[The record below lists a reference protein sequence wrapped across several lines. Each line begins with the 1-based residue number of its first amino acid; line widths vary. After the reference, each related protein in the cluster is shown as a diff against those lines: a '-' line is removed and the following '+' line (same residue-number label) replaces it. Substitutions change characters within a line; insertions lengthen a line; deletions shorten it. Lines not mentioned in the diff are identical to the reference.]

1 LITVF
6 QQTHTKDDFMATAP
20 SASAAKEGTAPALS
34 QELVKLINSRRT
46 LAWRKGKSG
55 LEIQFVYLLAEI
67 QFPKEKSEAWTLS
80 RNTVDVEN
88 LERAM
93 RRELE
98 PIEAFF
104 TEALLIWNRLG
115 IQPVLL
121 RADEMQSKPYRF
133 ADLIF
138 LSMTVPHWV
147 TPLDRSGFVLKATK
161 ILKKYRGDNPESIIV
176 AITKHP
182 HFQLKK
188 DPRFQQWTDITRET
202 TGIGKKGRMLELVTQ
217 QFTAPQTIRAYLNG
231 THTTQKLEDLLR
243 ARDVQCDANALQ
255 QHQVN
260 YRLLVIV
267 HPGLYDTDAK
277 RIERQLDDWQLKQV
291 AVIQQ
296 TELRPEMLRE
306 YDFFLLVNCGFPE
319 SFRDVRE
326 VQRITRRIFKVDN
339 VLPARLPAAPSRPFE
354 IRNKLEDRFLA
365 LQDEIRE
372 RLESPGFQSLSENY
386 STYWKLMQERSA
398 NEMQV
403 QALDLRL
410 TGYDEA
416 YFSLLEI
423 VLLEATKQVHS
434 GTQFGGIMRGL
445 TRYLIVDDFRNHLV
459 DFLVQHR
466 FPRVKIHTM
475 GSIELFQHFNE
486 FKQQHPELSGPRA
499 YQQFMRDDPEFQQYE
514 VVVVNAWNVE
524 TNGTLNVK
532 LRLAP
537 VSEGEDET
545 IVEPEDIILSSR
557 NLHDVIAT
565 HPNELIQSI
574 LGDASGSER
583 GEERRELNL
592 VTRQIISHDDLTTV
606 SRMMGVK
613 KGKHYRLFQIG
624 EEMVKLQQELQEQHN
639 ASVDAEAN
647 EGGGGSWMAPLVE
660 QRTTLVE
667 TTALGC
673 AIRWQEL
680 QNNTK
685 AFNYL
690 KLEAK
695 RTGER
700 PEQVLRNMQVCVVS
714 HNPKLPTKHLL
725 APFSED
731 AGLQQLTELPL
742 PQDLPDLGFTLYV
755 LDLHP
760 EHLPLNKVLAFLHG
774 RNRTKTPHI
783 PVVLLASPEVR
794 KQKITPQIKAQL
806 GHLIGIQTPPEGDGT
821 PMPYLLESLDEPEL
835 VKHFIQG
842 LLRLDP
848 ETGAP
853 PA

>member
-1 LITVF
+1 
-6 QQTHTKDDFMATAP
+6 MATAP

-339 VLPARLPAAPSRPFE
+339 ALPARLPAAPSRPFE

>member
-1 LITVF
+1 
-6 QQTHTKDDFMATAP
+6 MATAP
-20 SASAAKEGTAPALS
+20 SASAAKEGTAPTLS

-339 VLPARLPAAPSRPFE
+339 ALPARLPAAPSRPFE

>member
-1 LITVF
+1 
-6 QQTHTKDDFMATAP
+6 MATAP

>member
-1 LITVF
+1 
-6 QQTHTKDDFMATAP
+6 MATAP
-20 SASAAKEGTAPALS
+20 SASAAKEGTAPTLS

-161 ILKKYRGDNPESIIV
+161 ILKKYRADNPESIIV

-339 VLPARLPAAPSRPFE
+339 ALPARLPAAPSRPFE

>member
-1 LITVF
+1 
-6 QQTHTKDDFMATAP
+6 MATAP
-20 SASAAKEGTAPALS
+20 SAPAAKGGAAPALS
-34 QELVKLINSRRT
+34 PELVKLIDSRRIQ
-46 LAWRKGKSG
+46 AWRKGKSG
-55 LEIQFVYLLAEI
+55 IEVQFVYLLAEI
-67 QFPKEKSEAWTLS
+67 QFPKEKSEAWTLGH
-80 RNTVDVEN
+80 NTVDVEN
-88 LERAM
+88 LERAL

-104 TEALLIWNRLG
+104 ADESLIWSRLG
-115 IQPVLL
+115 IQPVLV
-121 RADEMQSKPYRF
+121 RAEEMQEKPYRY

-147 TPLDRSGFVLKATK
+147 TPLDRSGFIQRSTK
-161 ILKKYRGDNPESIIV
+161 ILQQYRADNPESIIV
-176 AITKHP
+176 AVTKHP

-231 THTTQKLEDLLR
+231 THTTQKLEDLVR
-243 ARDVQCDANALQ
+243 AHDMQRDINALQ
-255 QHQVN
+255 QLQVEF
-260 YRLLVIV
+260 RLLVIV
-267 HPGLYDTDAK
+267 HPGLYETDAK
-277 RIERQLDDWQLKQV
+277 RIERRLDEWKLKQV
-291 AVIQQ
+291 TVIQQ

-306 YDFFLLVNCGFPE
+306 YEFFLLVHCGFPE

-339 VLPARLPAAPSRPFE
+339 ELPARLPAAPSRPFD
-354 IRNKLEDRFLA
+354 IRNTLEGRFLA

-372 RLESPGFQSLSENY
+372 RQESPGFQSLSDNY
-386 STYWKLMQERSA
+386 SAYWKLVQERSA

-403 QALDLRL
+403 KALDLRL

-445 TRYLIVDDFRNHLV
+445 TRYLIVDDFRSHLV

-486 FKQQHPELSGPRA
+486 FKQQHPELNGPRA

-514 VVVVNAWNVE
+514 VVLVNAWNVE

-537 VSEGEDET
+537 ASEGEEET
-545 IVEPEDIILSSR
+545 IVEPEDIILTSR
-557 NLHDVIAT
+557 NLHDVIGT

-583 GEERRELNL
+583 GEERRELGL
-592 VTRQIISHDDLTTV
+592 VTRKIISHDDLTTV

-613 KGKHYRLFQIG
+613 KGKHYRLFQIE
-624 EEMVKLQQELQEQHN
+624 EEMANLQQELQEQHN
-639 ASVDAEAN
+639 ASVDAETG
-647 EGGGGSWMAPLVE
+647 EGGDSWMAPLVE
-660 QRTTLVE
+660 QRTALVE

-673 AIRWQEL
+673 AIRWQQL

-685 AFNYL
+685 AFNFL
-690 KLEAK
+690 KLEAE

-742 PQDLPDLGFTLYV
+742 PQDIPDLGFTLYV

-760 EHLPLNKVLAFLHG
+760 EHLPMKKVLAFLRG
-774 RNRTKTPHI
+774 RNRTKMPHI
-783 PVVLLASPEVR
+783 PVILIASPEVR
-794 KQKITPQIKAQL
+794 KHITPQVEAQL

-821 PMPYLLESLDEPEL
+821 PMPHLLESLDEPEL

>member
-1 LITVF
+1 
-6 QQTHTKDDFMATAP
+6 
-20 SASAAKEGTAPALS
+20 
-34 QELVKLINSRRT
+34 
-46 LAWRKGKSG
+46 
-55 LEIQFVYLLAEI
+55 
-67 QFPKEKSEAWTLS
+67 
-80 RNTVDVEN
+80 
-88 LERAM
+88 
-93 RRELE
+93 
-98 PIEAFF
+98 
-104 TEALLIWNRLG
+104 
-115 IQPVLL
+115 
-121 RADEMQSKPYRF
+121 
-133 ADLIF
+133 
-138 LSMTVPHWV
+138 
-147 TPLDRSGFVLKATK
+147 
-161 ILKKYRGDNPESIIV
+161 
-176 AITKHP
+176 ITKHP

>member
-1 LITVF
+1 
-6 QQTHTKDDFMATAP
+6 MATAP
-20 SASAAKEGTAPALS
+20 SASAAKEGTAPTLS

-147 TPLDRSGFVLKATK
+147 TPLERSGFVLKATK
-161 ILKKYRGDNPESIIV
+161 ILKKYRADNPESIIV

-339 VLPARLPAAPSRPFE
+339 ALPARLPAAPSRPFE

>member
-1 LITVF
+1 
-6 QQTHTKDDFMATAP
+6 MATAP
-20 SASAAKEGTAPALS
+20 SASAAKESGTPALS
-34 QELVKLINSRRT
+34 QELLKLIDSRRT
-46 LAWRKGKSG
+46 LAWRQGKSG

-67 QFPKEKSEAWTLS
+67 QFPKEKSEVWTLS
-80 RNTVDVEN
+80 HNTMDVEN

-98 PIEAFF
+98 PIEEFF
-104 TEALLIWNRLG
+104 AEASLIWNRLG
-115 IQPVLL
+115 IRPVLL
-121 RADEMQSKPYRF
+121 RAEEMQAKPYRF

-147 TPLDRSGFVLKATK
+147 TPLDRNGFILKATK
-161 ILKKYRGDNPESIIV
+161 ILKQYRADNPESIIV

-243 ARDVQCDANALQ
+243 ARDVQRDANALQ

-277 RIERQLDDWQLKQV
+277 RIEHRLENWGLKQV

-296 TELRPEMLRE
+296 TELRPELLRE
-306 YDFFLLVNCGFPE
+306 YEFFLLVNCGFPE

-339 VLPARLPAAPSRPFE
+339 ELPARLPKAPSRPFG
-354 IRNKLEDRFLA
+354 IRNELEQRFLG
-365 LQDEIRE
+365 LQEELKE
-372 RLESPGFQSLSENY
+372 RLASPGFQALSENY
-386 STYWKLMQERSA
+386 SAYWKFVQERSA

-410 TGYDEA
+410 TGFDEA
-416 YFSLLEI
+416 YFSLLQI

-445 TRYLIVDDFRNHLV
+445 TRYLIVDDFRSHLV

-475 GSIELFQHFNE
+475 DSIELFQRFNE
-486 FKQQHPELSGPRA
+486 FKQQHPELNGPRA
-499 YQQFMRDDPEFQQYE
+499 YQRFMRDDPEFQQYE
-514 VVVVNAWNVE
+514 VVVINAWNVE

-537 VSEGEDET
+537 LSEGEEET
-545 IVEPEDIILSSR
+545 ILEPEDIILTSR
-557 NLHDVIAT
+557 NLHDVIST
-565 HPNELIQSI
+565 NPNELIQSI

-583 GEERRELNL
+583 GEERRELDL

-613 KGKHYRLFQIG
+613 KGKHYRLFQIE
-624 EEMVKLQQELQEQHN
+624 EEMAKLQQELQEQHN
-639 ASVDAEAN
+639 ASVETEAN
-647 EGGGGSWMAPLVE
+647 KEQGGSWMSPLVE
-660 QRTTLVE
+660 QRTALVE

-685 AFNYL
+685 AFNFL
-690 KLEAK
+690 KIEAE

-700 PEQVLRNMQVCVVS
+700 AEQVLRNMQVCVVS
-714 HNPKLPTKHLL
+714 NNPKLPTKHLL
-725 APFSED
+725 ASFSED

-742 PQDLPDLGFTLYV
+742 PQDIPDLGFTLYV
-755 LDLHP
+755 LDLNP
-760 EHLPLNKVLAFLHG
+760 EHLPLNKVLAFLRG
-774 RNRTKTPHI
+774 RNRTKMSHI
-783 PVVLLASPEVR
+783 PVVLLASPEIH
-794 KQKITPQIKAQL
+794 KQITPQIKAQL

-821 PMPYLLESLDEPEL
+821 PMQYLLESLDDREL
-835 VKHFIQG
+835 VKYFIQG

-853 PA
+853 PT

>member
-1 LITVF
+1 MITVF

-20 SASAAKEGTAPALS
+20 SASAAKEGTAPTLS

-147 TPLDRSGFVLKATK
+147 TPLERSGFVLKATK
-161 ILKKYRGDNPESIIV
+161 ILKKYRADNPESIIV

-339 VLPARLPAAPSRPFE
+339 ALPARLPAAPSRPFE

>member
-1 LITVF
+1 
-6 QQTHTKDDFMATAP
+6 MATAP

-147 TPLDRSGFVLKATK
+147 TPLERSGFVLKATK
-161 ILKKYRGDNPESIIV
+161 ILKKYRADNPESIIV

-339 VLPARLPAAPSRPFE
+339 ALPARLPAAPSRPFE